1 MSTLINCESMK
12 KLLLLI
18 LGCASLAFASEYES
32 TFNAWLM
39 DGCLE
44 QADSVLQ
51 LWEKSSPDDPELHV
65 ARFNYYFNKAHHEE
79 IYIDGGE
86 ASEGE
91 WVVTGSDSTTV
102 GRLGSRRVCNYS
114 LYDLAIREID
124 RGILALPNRLDLRF
138 GKASAGVMANN
149 ASDVYDAVLGILCQ
163 TEENGSWS
171 FKDNLLS
178 PDSARVI
185 IADACYEYACGLWDE
200 FANSGDSGYIDSIA
214 GKYLSVFPEDIRML
228 NLIGVV
234 RLHKDDYAGA
244 LKYLEE
250 ASRIR
255 PDDDLVKLNIA
266 IVSSETGDSVRA
278 VDIFRELKDKAGVED
293 EIRAQATEFYDMLT
307 TPLQVVTPYQFCFQ
321 WLAGFGYMV
330 KVGSD
335 EESVLASPEFINTV
349 SLRRRGLRIPF
360 KDSDISVEVVEIDGK
375 KVFVWKFPEPKE
387 APLPL
392 YEAFVPVG
400 DSYVPYMLEKSVFVD
415 WMLGTSNKKAHSS
428 FGEAPRPKDAA
439 DFVRILK
446 ERGAFEG
453 KITPGAFN

>member
-102 GRLGSRRVCNYS
+102 GRLGSRRVWNDS

-200 FANSGDSGYIDSIA
+200 FADSGDSGYIDSIA
-214 GKYLSVFPEDIRML
+214 GKYLSVFP
-228 NLIGVV
+228 
-234 RLHKDDYAGA
+234 
-244 LKYLEE
+244 
-250 ASRIR
+250 
-255 PDDDLVKLNIA
+255 
-266 IVSSETGDSVRA
+266 
-278 VDIFRELKDKAGVED
+278 
-293 EIRAQATEFYDMLT
+293 
-307 TPLQVVTPYQFCFQ
+307 
-321 WLAGFGYMV
+321 
-330 KVGSD
+330 
-335 EESVLASPEFINTV
+335 
-349 SLRRRGLRIPF
+349 
-360 KDSDISVEVVEIDGK
+360 
-375 KVFVWKFPEPKE
+375 
-387 APLPL
+387 
-392 YEAFVPVG
+392 
-400 DSYVPYMLEKSVFVD
+400 
-415 WMLGTSNKKAHSS
+415 
-428 FGEAPRPKDAA
+428 
-439 DFVRILK
+439 
-446 ERGAFEG
+446 
-453 KITPGAFN
+453 